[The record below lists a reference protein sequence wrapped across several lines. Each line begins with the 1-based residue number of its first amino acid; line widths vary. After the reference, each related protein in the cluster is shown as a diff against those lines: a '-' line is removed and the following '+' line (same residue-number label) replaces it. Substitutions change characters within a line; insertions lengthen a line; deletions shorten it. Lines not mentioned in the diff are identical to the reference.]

1 MEKSTQ
7 ALKLLIADDHS
18 IVLTGVQ
25 ALVSREPDLTV
36 VAEVS
41 DGHAIP
47 DRVAAHQPDI
57 LILDLN
63 MPGPNPIHLI
73 QGLRRTYPD
82 LAVIALT
89 MHDDPEWVRGVLMAG
104 ASGYVLKDEASA
116 ELGRAIR
123 TVADGGSWV
132 TPSLAS
138 VLAPTGQADGVAQ
151 DLLLTPRET
160 EVLGLVSQ
168 GLKNQEIAA
177 RLHISPNTVQNH
189 VGNLYAKL
197 GVDSRVKLARIAMD
211 RGLSGSLPVLSDQP
225 GESRVQKK

>member
-1 MEKSTQ
+1 MEQPTIP
-7 ALKLLIADDHS
+7 LKLIVADDHS

-25 ALVSREPDLTV
+25 ALIAQEPDLSIV
-36 VAEVS
+36 AQVSEGWSIPKLVAE
-41 DGHAIP
+41 
-47 DRVAAHQPDI
+47 HQPDI

-73 QGLRRTYPD
+73 QKLRQTHLR
-82 LAVIALT
+82 LAIIALT

-116 ELGRAIR
+116 ELVKAIR

-138 VLAPTGQADGVAQ
+138 GLISANPTVRRSAH
-151 DLLLTPRET
+151 DLPLTPRET
-160 EVLGLVSQ
+160 EVLALVGQ
-168 GLKNQEIAA
+168 GLSNREIAD
-177 RLHISPNTVQNH
+177 RLYISPHTVQNH

-211 RGLSGSLPVLSDQP
+211 RALAGN
-225 GESRVQKK
+225 E